1 MHFQACTLNR
11 FYIHKNCTVYMRFEL
26 TLPQLPKE
34 DSRSMSTAIEAG
46 ALISANFNSFV
57 QNIVKIT
64 SFWEYSV
71 SGRYV
76 IYLPMPDV
84 PQKSVDP

>member
-1 MHFQACTLNR
+1 
-11 FYIHKNCTVYMRFEL
+11 MRFEL

-71 SGRYV
+71 SGRHV

>member
-11 FYIHKNCTVYMRFEL
+11 FYIHKICTVYMRFEL

-46 ALISANFNSFV
+46 ALISANFNSLV

-64 SFWEYSV
+64 SFWEDSV
-71 SGRYV
+71 SGRQV
-76 IYLPMPDV
+76 IDLPMPDV

>member
-1 MHFQACTLNR
+1 
-11 FYIHKNCTVYMRFEL
+11 MRFEL
-26 TLPQLPKE
+26 TLPQLPEE
-34 DSRSMSTAIEAG
+34 DSRSMSTAIKAG
-46 ALISANFNSFV
+46 ALISANLNSFV
-57 QNIVKIT
+57 QNIAKIT

-71 SGRYV
+71 SGRHV

>member
-1 MHFQACTLNR
+1 
-11 FYIHKNCTVYMRFEL
+11 
-26 TLPQLPKE
+26 
-34 DSRSMSTAIEAG
+34 MSTAIEAG

-71 SGRYV
+71 SGRHV

>member
-1 MHFQACTLNR
+1 
-11 FYIHKNCTVYMRFEL
+11 MRFEL

-46 ALISANFNSFV
+46 ALISANVNSFV
-57 QNIVKIT
+57 QNIVKIAN
-64 SFWEYSV
+64 FWEYSV
-71 SGRYV
+71 SGRHA
-76 IYLPMPDV
+76 IDLPMPDV